1 MNYFIGIDT
10 LVSNAF
16 IELYPT
22 NCISYGDI
30 KKYGEKVTKN
40 LESKGHRVLLIL
52 DKNLI
57 KPFLMDNKM
66 YFNMEPLNNE
76 YCFVLKQNI
85 TPFDL
90 IRKFRMHL
98 DINLLTALTDKDT
111 INLIFKSND
120 KEKILT
126 KKCRF

>member
-22 NCISYGDI
+22 NCISYQDI
-30 KKYGEKVTKN
+30 KKYGEEVTKK

-66 YFNMEPLNNE
+66 YFNMEILGSG

-85 TPFDL
+85 THFDL

-98 DINLLTALTDKDT
+98 DINLLTALTDKET
-111 INLIFKSND
+111 INLIFKSD
-120 KEKILT
+120 DEKKVL
-126 KKCRF
+126 KKSRF